1 MKKLYNFKIQI
12 HFLKYIYIYI
22 YICFVN
28 VEIDPSRLWNSFF
41 VHLKTSL
48 KKEVE
53 DRQEERSTTQAIEIV
68 CLEEIKV
75 EESIGCNMGSIQA
88 SSLTNHPQQ
97 GSPPKHSYMVLN
109 CPCKAHCGSMFEGG
123 PMKGFPRNQQNQYI

>member
-1 MKKLYNFKIQI
+1 
-12 HFLKYIYIYI
+12 
-22 YICFVN
+22 

-53 DRQEERSTTQAIEIV
+53 DRQEERYTTQAIEIV

-88 SSLTNHPQQ
+88 SSLTNHP
-97 GSPPKHSYMVLN
+97 SRAPP
-109 CPCKAHCGSMFEGG
+109 
-123 PMKGFPRNQQNQYI
+123 QNIRTWF